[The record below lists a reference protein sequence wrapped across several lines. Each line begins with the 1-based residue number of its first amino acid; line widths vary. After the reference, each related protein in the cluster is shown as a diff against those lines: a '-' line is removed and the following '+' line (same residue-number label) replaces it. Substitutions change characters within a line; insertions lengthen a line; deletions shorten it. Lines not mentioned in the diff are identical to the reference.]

1 MKNYRSRLHSGIE
14 MEKCLIFKNIILSN
28 RYENVYY
35 DSIETVKLQKQ
46 ILFSLY
52 LIKLYLEDIVNYF

>member
-1 MKNYRSRLHSGIE
+1 

-28 RYENVYY
+28 RYENVYC

-46 ILFSLY
+46 IFFSLY

>member
-1 MKNYRSRLHSGIE
+1 

-35 DSIETVKLQKQ
+35 DSIETVKLQKR
-46 ILFSLY
+46 IFFSLY